1 MEMPTAVSPPQQRD
15 ADQQRGEDRQVQ
27 RHHEVLEHEDRQHH
41 GRLAVAEAA
50 EVGEDLGDDP
60 GRRDVGDARHHERAD
75 RPPAEDQRDGGA
87 GRRVEH
93 DVEHARDPGAP
104 QAGEQLVRRVLQ
116 AQQEQQEDH
125 ADLGG
130 EAGEVAD
137 VAQRDEPTGTEGEPA
152 EQVQRDRRHP
162 DPLRQPPQQ
171 AEPEEDGTEFDEL
184 EGGVRHARS
193 AVLEDLGGV
202 AEPLPRADGDEQ
214 ITCASMNS
222 GPGEGCTC
230 PARIT
235 ATSDTPVRVRI
246 AVSPSGRPSNGD
258 PSLIGSCLV
267 RMPGRSRCSSASC
280 ATSCGAPSR
289 LASAPASS

>member
-1 MEMPTAVSPPQQRD
+1 
-15 ADQQRGEDRQVQ
+15 
-27 RHHEVLEHEDRQHH
+27 
-41 GRLAVAEAA
+41 
-50 EVGEDLGDDP
+50 
-60 GRRDVGDARHHERAD
+60 

-87 GRRVEH
+87 GCRVEH

-137 VAQRDEPTGTEGEPA
+137 VAQRDEPTGTEGEPP

-162 DPLRQPPQQ
+162 DPLRQPAQQ
-171 AEPEEDGTEFDEL
+171 AEPEEDGAEFDEL
-184 EGGVRHARS
+184 EGGVRHARQPYLRIL
-193 AVLEDLGGV
+193 A
-202 AEPLPRADGDEQ
+202 ALPSPSPVPTATSRSPAL
-214 ITCASMNS
+214 SMNS

-235 ATSDTPVRVRI
+235 ATSDTPVRVRM

-289 LASAPASS
+289 LASAPASSVVKGSSASVASGSSALETIRASLPSRCET